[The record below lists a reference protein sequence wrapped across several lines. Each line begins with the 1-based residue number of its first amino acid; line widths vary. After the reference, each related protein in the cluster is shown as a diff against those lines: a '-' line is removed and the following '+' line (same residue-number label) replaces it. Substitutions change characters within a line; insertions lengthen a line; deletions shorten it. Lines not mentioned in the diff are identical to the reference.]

1 MRRPAGAATARVAPA
16 ADVASSP
23 RCGSP
28 LHDSTRV
35 PSKNSPNIL
44 YKRSYTAGAEGV
56 RDGGTSSKNSTN
68 ILYKRSASHD
78 STLKTSMS
86 IVHLQRATEP
96 GRWTARDW
104 YESNMAMSCRRFI
117 RGRFFSFLTLICLFN
132 ALFLYDAF
140 IVLQVPSNTELDIVL
155 TAVFAVFLY
164 EFVGLVLTDSTYPLG
179 FFFWMDL
186 IGTLSMLFDI
196 SYMLGSDA
204 TVPETVRDSSASDNV
219 ILVRAARAAKL
230 GARAGRLSRVLKI
243 LRFMPFLY
251 VRQTD
256 QRKVKMATVITNQ
269 LNTVLA
275 QRVAFL
281 TISIVVMMPVFNLF
295 AYPERDYSFTTWAE
309 LLAKN
314 VKEVMESSG
323 SPDGQAVIAR
333 LLSELQRFSD
343 FYGEK
348 QYGPYRVC
356 YGQVLPGTDVFDC
369 QPLQLA
375 GQVLALP
382 MDSSFQH
389 PKRQASVR
397 EVSSDSFQAFY
408 DMSLVE
414 AQEATANMASLVLV
428 ITVMLGFGLLMSNS
442 IAVVALTPLE
452 RMLGVVRG
460 HCKQIFRFAAGI
472 QNDTPDDDDDDE
484 DNEFLLLEEVFKKL
498 AAIASLST
506 LNHEP
511 QVNSNMKEED
521 VIKLNWMQGTTS
533 AVPPQHGGASA
544 LVGPRPRNS
553 MTMLAVGTM
562 ASADN
567 NPTDA
572 DERSPSRSPNRC
584 SRTQSKDGNFMMD
597 CIPPDVLVSLDSPD
611 CDVLEWGKELKLGAC
626 GFIIMYKGF
635 SSWWVGEN
643 VDGEKLRKF
652 LGVLEKAYE
661 PNHFHS
667 FSHGVDVLYS
677 VSRYMHLID
686 AGNFVS
692 EVSEYLLLVAAVAH
706 DVGHLGLNNQF
717 LMESSH
723 ELALKYNDSSPMEMM
738 HCSKLFHIV
747 KNQECNIFCNFD
759 KDLYKEVRKGIIA
772 AILHT
777 DMIKHNDMVKELG
790 LLYQMNSDTFD
801 KLSPGSVVNES
812 QQNVQTT
819 LNALLHCADISNA
832 MKPWELCRRW
842 ADMVLDEFFAQGDKE
857 RELGMPVQ
865 FLNDRTKVS
874 RPNSQVG
881 FIEFVIAPLCEVCVQ
896 LFPQLDGLAD
906 NLGRNICK
914 WNETWQAEAN
924 PDQAER
930 DKVNARTQ
938 KVSLRCRALLR
949 SKAGMLGAEQ
959 SPR

>member
-1 MRRPAGAATARVAPA
+1 MAKVSPAEPEQGSRPRDTLAPPGARGEGAGQSPSSKASTVSRSSWRLDSKPSSSSKRAIRRPPTLISGASEGLLRIVAEPPAPGAGQ
-16 ADVASSP
+16 
-23 RCGSP
+23 RCWSWQG
-28 LHDSTRV
+28 
-35 PSKNSPNIL
+35 
-44 YKRSYTAGAEGV
+44 
-56 RDGGTSSKNSTN
+56 
-68 ILYKRSASHD
+68 
-78 STLKTSMS
+78 
-86 IVHLQRATEP
+86 
-96 GRWTARDW
+96 W
-104 YESNMAMSCRRFI
+104 YESSTAVSCRRFI
-117 RGRFFSFLTLICLFN
+117 RGKFFSLLTIICLFN

-155 TAVFAVFLY
+155 TTVFAVFLY

-484 DNEFLLLEEVFKKL
+484 DEERWKQNASMNSKIWL
-498 AAIASLST
+498 KSRLPNRTCDCCAAAVVSHRQT
-506 LNHEP
+506 RT
-511 QVNSNMKEED
+511 D
-521 VIKLNWMQGTTS
+521 VPDTFE
-533 AVPPQHGGASA
+533 
-544 LVGPRPRNS
+544 PRPR
-553 MTMLAVGTM
+553 
-562 ASADN
+562 
-567 NPTDA
+567 
-572 DERSPSRSPNRC
+572 RRPSWMREP
-584 SRTQSKDGNFMMD
+584 
-597 CIPPDVLVSLDSPD
+597 VS
-611 CDVLEWGKELKLGAC
+611 
-626 GFIIMYKGF
+626 
-635 SSWWVGEN
+635 
-643 VDGEKLRKF
+643 
-652 LGVLEKAYE
+652 
-661 PNHFHS
+661 
-667 FSHGVDVLYS
+667 
-677 VSRYMHLID
+677 
-686 AGNFVS
+686 
-692 EVSEYLLLVAAVAH
+692 
-706 DVGHLGLNNQF
+706 
-717 LMESSH
+717 
-723 ELALKYNDSSPMEMM
+723 
-738 HCSKLFHIV
+738 
-747 KNQECNIFCNFD
+747 
-759 KDLYKEVRKGIIA
+759 
-772 AILHT
+772 
-777 DMIKHNDMVKELG
+777 
-790 LLYQMNSDTFD
+790 
-801 KLSPGSVVNES
+801 
-812 QQNVQTT
+812 
-819 LNALLHCADISNA
+819 
-832 MKPWELCRRW
+832 
-842 ADMVLDEFFAQGDKE
+842 
-857 RELGMPVQ
+857 
-865 FLNDRTKVS
+865 
-874 RPNSQVG
+874 
-881 FIEFVIAPLCEVCVQ
+881 
-896 LFPQLDGLAD
+896 
-906 NLGRNICK
+906 
-914 WNETWQAEAN
+914 
-924 PDQAER
+924 
-930 DKVNARTQ
+930 
-938 KVSLRCRALLR
+938 
-949 SKAGMLGAEQ
+949 
-959 SPR
+959 

>member
-1 MRRPAGAATARVAPA
+1 VAEGTR
-16 ADVASSP
+16 AD
-23 RCGSP
+23 G
-28 LHDSTRV
+28 TG
-35 PSKNSPNIL
+35 SKNSSN
-44 YKRSYTAGAEGV
+44 V
-56 RDGGTSSKNSTN
+56 
-68 ILYKRSASHD
+68 LYKRSASYD
-78 STLKTSMS
+78 STLKTSLGVGH
-86 IVHLQRATEP
+86 IRRTGEP
-96 GRWTARDW
+96 GKWTHRDW
-104 YESNMAMSCRRFI
+104 YESHMVVSCRKFI
-117 RGRFFSFLTLICLFN
+117 RGKFFSILTILCLIC

-140 IVLQVPSNTELDIVL
+140 IVLQVPSNTELDVVL

-164 EFVGLVLTDSTYPLG
+164 EFVGLVVTDQSYPAS

-196 SYMLGSDA
+196 SYLLGSDA
-204 TVPETVRDSSASDNV
+204 TVPEKVRDSSASDNV

-256 QRKVKMATVITNQ
+256 QRKVKMASVITNQ

-295 AYPERDYSFTTWAE
+295 AYPERDYSFTTWAD

-314 VKEVMESSG
+314 VKEVMVSSG
-323 SPDGQAVIAR
+323 GTPVSAAEQSIFNR
-333 LLSELQRFSD
+333 MMSELQRFSD
-343 FYGEK
+343 FYKEK
-348 QYGPYRVC
+348 YYGPYKVC
-356 YGQVLPGTDVFDC
+356 YGEVISGTDDFEC
-369 QPLQLA
+369 QPDLELTI
-375 GQVLALP
+375 
-382 MDSSFQH
+382 SSLFTH
-389 PKRQASVR
+389 PRRPASVR
-397 EVSSDSFQAFY
+397 EVSSDNFQAFY
-408 DMSLVE
+408 DMSTVE
-414 AQEATANMASLVLV
+414 AQEAWANMASIVLV
-428 ITVMLGFGLLMSNS
+428 VTVMLGFGLLMSNS

-472 QNDTPDDDDDDE
+472 QNDDFNDEDEE
-484 DNEFLLLEEVFKKL
+484 DNEFQLLEEVVKKL

-521 VIKLNWMQGTTS
+521 VIKLNWMQGATS
-533 AVPPQHGGASA
+533 AVPPQHGGT
-544 LVGPRPRNS
+544 LVGPRGRNS
-553 MTMLAVGTM
+553 MTMLPA
-562 ASADN
+562 ASMDVN
-567 NPTDA
+567 GINSMEM
-572 DERSPSRSPNRC
+572 DERSPSRSPNRW
-584 SRTQSKDGNFMMD
+584 SRAQSKDGIPMMESV
-597 CIPPDVLVSLDSPD
+597 PPDVIVSLDSQS

-626 GFIIMYKGF
+626 GFIIMYRGF
-635 SSWWVGEN
+635 NSWWVGEN
-643 VDGEKLRKF
+643 VNSDKLRKF
-652 LGVLEKAYE
+652 LCAVEKGYE
-661 PNHFHS
+661 PKPFHN

-677 VSRYMHLID
+677 VSRYMQLID
-686 AGNFVS
+686 AGNFIS

-738 HCSKLFHIV
+738 HCSRLFHIV
-747 KNQECNIFCNFD
+747 KDPECNIFLDFD
-759 KDLYKEVRKGIIA
+759 KDLHKEVRKGIIA

-777 DMIKHNDMVKELG
+777 DMTKHNDMVKELG
-790 LLYQMNSDTFD
+790 LLYQMNSDVFD
-801 KLSPGSVVNES
+801 NLRPGSVVNES
-812 QQNVQTT
+812 QQNAQTT
-819 LNALLHCADISNA
+819 LNALLHFADISNST
-832 MKPWELCRRW
+832 KPWELCRRW

-881 FIEFVIAPLCEVCVQ
+881 FIEFVIAPLCEVFVQ

-906 NLGRNICK
+906 NLGHNICK
-914 WNETWQAEAN
+914 WNDTWQAEAK
-924 PDQAER
+924 PDQAEI

-938 KVSLRCRALLR
+938 KVSQRCQALLR
-949 SKAGMLGAEQ
+949 NKPGLEH